1 MRRASGRRRVRT
13 VGARAVWARR
23 VQGAFLV
30 EAESVNNGVLES
42 IVLWVVFER
51 REEIAQAETQ
61 KYCGVRPHEEKKIH
75 CAHVKYDFTAAL
87 GRNMG

>member
-1 MRRASGRRRVRT
+1 MRRYPTVRSGRRRVRA
-13 VGARAVWARR
+13 VGAGAVLAKR
-23 VQGAFLV
+23 VQGAVLV

-42 IVLWVVFER
+42 IALWGD
-51 REEIAQAETQ
+51 EIAQAETQ

-75 CAHVKYDFTAAL
+75 CAHDKYDFTAAL